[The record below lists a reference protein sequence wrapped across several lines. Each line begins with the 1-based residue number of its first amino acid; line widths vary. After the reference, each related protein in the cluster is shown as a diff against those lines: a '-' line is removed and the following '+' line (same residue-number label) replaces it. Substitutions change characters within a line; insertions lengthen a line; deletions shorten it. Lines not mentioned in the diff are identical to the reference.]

1 MDCFPEYDMITAEET
16 KTPKTPNRR
25 KSMKFKMVH
34 ENYNV
39 FDLQKSIKFYE
50 RSEERRVGKECL

>member
-50 RSEERRVGKECL
+50 EAL